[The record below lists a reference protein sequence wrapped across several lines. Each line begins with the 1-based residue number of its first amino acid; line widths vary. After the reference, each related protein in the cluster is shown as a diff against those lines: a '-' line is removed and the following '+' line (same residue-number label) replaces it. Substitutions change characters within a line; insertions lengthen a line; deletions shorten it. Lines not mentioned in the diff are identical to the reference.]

1 MALQT
6 GIPSGFYLLR
16 AASGCDVSLT
26 LRCNDSRDWETILQE
41 TIAKLTKDGQTTI
54 ANEVQNAF
62 NRGIGTAGVEFRCD
76 ADFV

>member
-1 MALQT
+1 
-6 GIPSGFYLLR
+6 
-16 AASGCDVSLT
+16 
-26 LRCNDSRDWETILQE
+26 LQE